1 MAGSNEGDC
10 RAGAHSRAVD
20 VSKVV
25 MFDVD
30 SVDRRMYYCEP
41 GLSGADI

>member
-30 SVDRRMYYCEP
+30 SIGGRMYYCELD
-41 GLSGADI
+41 LSGGDI